1 MVLSS
6 IDFLFELCQSDA
18 MLKFIHSLE
27 EKVING
33 KGIDFNEAYNLI
45 TIDDSCI
52 FDLIASSNR
61 IREKFKGKSISLCS
75 IINAKSGDCTEDC
88 VFCSQSIHYKTDIPE
103 YPLISTDKIVEGAR
117 LSLAQGSHKFGIVT
131 SGKGMDNGDEL
142 YRVCESIRS
151 LKSEIQIHRCA
162 SLGIL
167 SKDALLKLKE
177 VGLQEYHHN
186 LETARSFFSN
196 ICTTHTYDEDVETI
210 RTAKEIGLRTCCGGI
225 FGMGESIEQ
234 RIELCFT
241 LRELNVDSIPLN
253 FLHPIKGTKLENATS
268 LKPFEILKIIALY
281 RFMLPDKDIKI
292 AGGREYNLRDLQS
305 LIFAAGANS
314 IMVGNYL
321 TVKGRRYEEDLQMIE
336 DMGLEIVSGKL

>member
-1 MVLSS
+1 
-6 IDFLFELCQSDA
+6 
-18 MLKFIHSLE
+18 MLKFIRGLE
-27 EKVING
+27 EKALKREN
-33 KGIDFNEAYNLI
+33 IDFNEAYQLI
-45 TIDDSCI
+45 TVDNSYV

-61 IREKFKGKSISLCS
+61 IRERFKGKSISLCS

-88 VFCSQSIHYKTDIPE
+88 VFCSQSVHYKTDIPE
-103 YPLISTDKIVEGAR
+103 YPLISSDKIVEGAR
-117 LSLAQGSHKFGIVT
+117 LAITHKAHKFGIVT

-151 LKSEIQIHRCA
+151 LKSETPVHRCA

-177 VGLQEYHHN
+177 AGLQEYHHN

-210 RTAKEIGLRTCCGGI
+210 RAVKEIGLRTCCGGI

-234 RIELCFT
+234 RIELCFK
-241 LRELNVDSIPLN
+241 LRELDVDSIPLN
-253 FLHPIKGTKLENATS
+253 FLHPIKGTKLENAPS

-281 RFMLPDKDIKI
+281 RFILPDKDIKI

-305 LIFAAGANS
+305 LVFAAGANS

-321 TVKGRRYEEDLQMIE
+321 TVKGRRYEEDLQMIK
-336 DMGLEIVSGKL
+336 DMGLEIK

>member
-1 MVLSS
+1 
-6 IDFLFELCQSDA
+6 
-18 MLKFIHSLE
+18 MLNFVHGLE
-27 EKVING
+27 EKAL
-33 KGIDFNEAYNLI
+33 KREHIDFNEAYKLI

-103 YPLISTDKIVEGAR
+103 YPLISSDKIVEGAR
-117 LSLAQGSHKFGIVT
+117 LAVTHSAHKFGIVT

-151 LKSEIQIHRCA
+151 LKSETPIHRCA

-167 SKDALLKLKE
+167 SRDALIKLKE
-177 VGLQEYHHN
+177 AGLQEYHHN

-196 ICTTHTYDEDVETI
+196 ICTTHTYDDDVETI
-210 RTAKEIGLRTCCGGI
+210 MSAKEIGLRTCCGGI

-241 LRELNVDSIPLN
+241 LKELDVDSIPLN
-253 FLHPIKGTKLENATS
+253 FLHPIKGTKLENTPS

-305 LIFAAGANS
+305 LVFAAGANS

-321 TVKGRRYEEDLQMIE
+321 TVKGRRYEEDLQMIK

>member
-1 MVLSS
+1 
-6 IDFLFELCQSDA
+6 
-18 MLKFIHSLE
+18 MLNFVHGLE
-27 EKVING
+27 EKAL
-33 KGIDFNEAYNLI
+33 KREHIDFNEAYRLV

-61 IREKFKGKSISLCS
+61 IRERFKGKTVSLCS
-75 IINAKSGDCTEDC
+75 IINAKSGECTEDC
-88 VFCSQSIHYKTDIPE
+88 IFCSQSVHYKTNIPE
-103 YPLISTDKIVEGAR
+103 YPLINTDRIVEGAR
-117 LSLAQGSHKFGIVT
+117 LSIKQGAHKFGIVT
-131 SGKGMDNGDEL
+131 SGKGVDDIDEL
-142 YRVCESIRS
+142 DKICES
-151 LKSEIQIHRCA
+151 LKRLKTETPIHRCA

-167 SKDALLKLKE
+167 SKDALIELKE
-177 VGLQEYHHN
+177 AGLQEYHHN

-196 ICTTHTYDEDVETI
+196 ICTTHTYDEDVETVKS
-210 RTAKEIGLRTCCGGI
+210 AKEIGLRTCCGGI

-241 LRELNVDSIPLN
+241 LRELDVDSIPLN
-253 FLHPIKGTKLENATS
+253 FLHPIKGTKLESAPS

-305 LIFAAGANS
+305 LVFAAGANS

-321 TVKGRRYEEDLQMIE
+321 TTKGRKYEEDLQMIE
-336 DMGLEIVSGKL
+336 DMGLMIKRQVDSE